1 MIEVEEAWKEGR
13 LVEAFV
19 SGTAYFITPVS
30 AVNFREKE
38 LDLSMGHGKGGH
50 YTTLLKKW
58 LTDILYGNEQ
68 HEWGVVIDEE

>member
-1 MIEVEEAWKEGR
+1 MLEVEEAWKEGR

-30 AVNFREKE
+30 AINFRDQE
-38 LDLSMGHGKGGH
+38 LDLPMGHGKGGA
-50 YTTLLKKW
+50 YTTLLKSW
-58 LTDILYGNEQ
+58 LVDIMYGNEQ